1 MKDTKPLNPA
11 WEMSHNKARAPYR
24 NPYTCRHTRAAE
36 MLSRSV
42 GSAEAAAELGHSTQ
56 MFLETYSEWIAK
68 YASERYESVTAQKPH
83 SIKK

>member
-1 MKDTKPLNPA
+1 
-11 WEMSHNKARAPYR
+11 
-24 NPYTCRHTRAAE
+24 

-68 YASERYESVTAQKPH
+68 YASERYESVTAQKLH